1 MIFNYTCGY
10 MHINVVPTEVKF
22 LESTELELE
31 LYVGCVM
38 ELLGT
43 ELGSCA
49 EYCVFLTAKV
59 CL

>member
-1 MIFNYTCGY
+1 
-10 MHINVVPTEVKF
+10 MHINVPIEVKF

-31 LYVGCVM
+31 LYVGCIM

-43 ELGSCA
+43 ELGSYA